1 MIQVV
6 GIHKSFGSN
15 EVLKGLSLDVHDGEI
30 VTILG
35 SSGCGKS
42 VTLKCIIGLLKPDI
56 GKILV
61 DGVDIVSLSDYE
73 LRPIRS
79 RFGMVFQSSALF
91 DYMNVEDNISLPLFE
106 QKVLSSSEIKER
118 VAKMLDTVGL
128 SGKQRV
134 MPAELSGGMKKRVA
148 LARALVTRPRYVL
161 YDEPTTGLDPLI
173 AISITRLI
181 HTLSREFGTTSV
193 VVTHEIGTAF
203 AISDSVAVLIDG
215 RIIVQ
220 ASVDEIKSSNM
231 PEVREF
237 IHSGEAVAGVDPRRR
252 EI

>member
-1 MIQVV
+1 VIQVIN
-6 GIHKSFGSN
+6 IHKSFGSN
-15 EVLKGLSLDVHDGEI
+15 EVLKGLLLDVHDGEI

-42 VTLKCIIGLLKPDI
+42 VTLKCIIGLLKPNM

-61 DGVDIVSLSDYE
+61 DGVDIVSLSDHE
-73 LRPIRS
+73 LRSIRS

-91 DYMNVEDNISLPLFE
+91 DYMNIEDNISLPLLEMRKF
-106 QKVLSSSEIKER
+106 SSNEIKEK
-118 VAKMLDTVGL
+118 VAKMLGTVGL
-128 SGKQRV
+128 SSKQHM

-173 AISITRLI
+173 AASITRLI
-181 HTLSREFGTTSV
+181 HTLSREFGTTSI

-215 RIIVQ
+215 RITAQ
-220 ASVDEIKSSNM
+220 ASVDEIKSSNI
-231 PEVREF
+231 PGVREF
-237 IHSGEAVAGVDPRRR
+237 IRSGEAVAGGGNFDS
-252 EI
+252 